1 MKKLL
6 LPFLFIAFSTNAQE
20 KEMITLKWKLT
31 DTLSY
36 KTFMYGYTLEEKIK
50 KAETETNI
58 ERKNKLLKEI
68 ERNKLNYETL
78 ILPDSKGNFDV
89 KMILKATKADSVE
102 TYISKMAKLNKNVVL
117 RGKFTP
123 EGKILSFYYEQNKKN
138 LISLL
143 FELPQKS
150 VKIGDEW
157 NIDVDMI
164 SLDQHFKAD
173 SLHKKNTVRL
183 KDIVERNGNKIAI
196 IEYDLNEYVS
206 GSLMKKKSLN
216 SKQNELS
223 EKPYL
228 KAIHK
233 IIGEFNIDKG
243 FWISYN
249 GYRETKGNIS
259 IWGMNNNKKS
269 VLKLILKK

>member
-1 MKKLL
+1 M
-6 LPFLFIAFSTNAQE
+6 
-20 KEMITLKWKLT
+20 
-31 DTLSY
+31 
-36 KTFMYGYTLEEKIK
+36 
-50 KAETETNI
+50 TNI
-58 ERKNKLLKEI
+58 LKRI
-68 ERNKLNYETL
+68 AYT
-78 ILPDSKGNFDV
+78 
-89 KMILKATKADSVE
+89 
-102 TYISKMAKLNKNVVL
+102 
-117 RGKFTP
+117 
-123 EGKILSFYYEQNKKN
+123 
-138 LISLL
+138 
-143 FELPQKS
+143 
-150 VKIGDEW
+150 
-157 NIDVDMI
+157 
-164 SLDQHFKAD
+164 
-173 SLHKKNTVRL
+173 KKNTVRL